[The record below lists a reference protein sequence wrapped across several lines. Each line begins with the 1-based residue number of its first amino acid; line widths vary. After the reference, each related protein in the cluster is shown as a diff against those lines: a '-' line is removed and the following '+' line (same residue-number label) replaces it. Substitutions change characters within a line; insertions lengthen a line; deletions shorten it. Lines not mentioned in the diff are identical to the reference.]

1 MSIEMN
7 SFSSS
12 LMLGTTLYRNQPGV
26 TNKLIAQAGYA
37 LTAVVSAVETVTALA
52 FSALSLVAYPFSST
66 PFEHSTKWLG
76 SSAFSLGWSVAD
88 FILNLFVLELVADEK
103 SARKILQSGN
113 LMRIPHGAVL

>member
-26 TNKLIAQAGYA
+26 SNKLMAQAGYA
-37 LTAVVSAVETVTALA
+37 LIAVVSTVEAAVALA
-52 FSALSLVAYPFSST
+52 FSALSLIVYPVSST
-66 PFEHSTKWLG
+66 PFEHSIKWLY
-76 SSAFSLGWSVAD
+76 SSVFSLGWSVTD
-88 FILNLFVLELVADEK
+88 FVLNLCAFKLVADEK

-113 LMRIPHGAVL
+113 LMMIPPGAVL